1 MAEGFPNRIGSSAFA
16 PGLDAIPPV
25 AIEAY
30 PSILY
35 GIDEQ
40 GFEIETSHDSHYWNG
55 HSGAGASFTFTSRPL
70 CAVCTFCLAPAKPG
84 TVSCL
89 CSTPLRQIAL
99 DKGIIEPR
107 MSCVISRFRVVQFL
121 GA

>member
-1 MAEGFPNRIGSSAFA
+1 MAEGFPNRTGSSAFA

-70 CAVCTFCLAPAKPG
+70 CAVFLPG
-84 TVSCL
+84 PCKAWDCILSLQHPTAADC
-89 CSTPLRQIAL
+89 P
-99 DKGIIEPR
+99 
-107 MSCVISRFRVVQFL
+107 
-121 GA
+121 